1 MVEMAGMAHQ
11 MAVTAGMVGM
21 AQGLPPALNTIVT
34 NMLEIPTW
42 MPTEAVAGEV
52 ATAVM
57 AAAQALAVW
66 EVAVAVMEARTEFRG

>member
-1 MVEMAGMAHQ
+1 MAEMAGMAHQ

-57 AAAQALAVW
+57 AAALAVW
-66 EVAVAVMEARTEFRG
+66 EVVVAVMEARTEFRG